1 MTPLVFDTMVNA
13 AGFSRGMNQIEG
25 IAGKTGQRLAGIFAG
40 PMAALTGALSVG
52 GIVALGKGFLDAG
65 AEMETF
71 EVRLGTL
78 MGSTSEAKARM
89 KDLYEFAAVTPFNT
103 AQVVGAEVTLR
114 GFGASAEAIMPGL
127 IDLAAVMGMDLPQAA
142 IDMGKAWNQGAA
154 GMESDGAKVLRTMMQ
169 QRSSVDLTKMSIED
183 FREVL
188 VDTLNTG
195 AFAGGAA
202 RMATTFKGLVS
213 NLEDSW
219 AGFQRQVADAGL
231 FDNVK
236 ELLAGVL
243 DYINQN
249 QEATKEW
256 AKVVS
261 DDLWVGL
268 KAVGYVVAGVVDSSR
283 GILMMWRGLGVAVD
297 DSVVAM
303 LGMSEYAA
311 RTAIAIDEMTGDSAQ
326 MLKDQQALARI
337 VSAKSEAAKVAD
349 DAHTAWIQL
358 TQAASATAV
367 FTDLLIKAESASG
380 KLADNLTKPGAGA
393 KPAGGGDAGKAG
405 KAESKA
411 WRDALEALEKYM
423 AAGEKLQAAEDDAAQ
438 NARDNA
444 AQLAILRETDPR
456 HRIELQALAD
466 IDAVRRANEE
476 ATAEQRRNLETMTA
490 AAGANMEDRL
500 AAEADYHRAV
510 VAMNQDAA
518 SQVAL
523 INEKKAQDIRAQN
536 MATVYQTMGA
546 VQQVGDQ
553 VARALTMAY
562 DGQTETINAL
572 QQQLIDGD
580 EYYTDAQKNQIK
592 ARLEA
597 TKKAARRS
605 FELAKIGSLASI
617 GVNTAEG
624 ISKALASAPPPV
636 NVFLAGITAAA
647 GAAAFAQAASQQP
660 AFHSGGLA
668 PDEQLS
674 RTLPGEAWLSR
685 TGRQTMGDDVINKA
699 NAAVPTRPERIVVE
713 QYYAHSLYDTAE
725 AVRIKRGSPYVALVT
740 ASKSTPTGHRA
751 RV

>member
-1 MTPLVFDTMVNA
+1 MSTPLVFDTAVNA
-13 AGFSRGMNQIEG
+13 AGFTRGMNQIEG
-25 IAGKTGQRLAGIFAG
+25 IAGKTGQRLAGIFSG

-71 EVRLGTL
+71 ETRLGTL

-89 KDLYEFAAVTPFNT
+89 QDLYQFAAVTPFNT

-114 GFGASAEAIMPGL
+114 GFGASATDIMPGL

-169 QRSSVDLTKMSIED
+169 QRSSVDLTKMKIED
-183 FREVL
+183 FRKVL
-188 VDTLNTG
+188 IETLDTG

-202 RMATTFKGLVS
+202 RMSTTFKGLVS

-236 ELLAGVL
+236 EGLALTL
-243 DYINQN
+243 DGINAN
-249 QEATKEW
+249 TAASKEW
-256 AKVVS
+256 AQIIS
-261 DDLWVGL
+261 DDIWFGVKGIAYTLAVATTGVNALRLGFNFMLAPLADAVILANDLAKRITDIDRMIAEKAGWSTIVAGL
-268 KAVGYVVAGVVDSSR
+268 DTYRAGLDAVGERATNVRDR
-283 GILMMWRGLGVAVD
+283 AVET
-297 DSVVAM
+297 V
-303 LGMSEYAA
+303 L
-311 RTAIAIDEMTGDSAQ
+311 
-326 MLKDQQALARI
+326 ALAG
-337 VSAKSEAAKVAD
+337 AKTPIQTMQDLFAQIEASTKNA
-349 DAHTAWIQL
+349 
-358 TQAASATAV
+358 
-367 FTDLLIKAESASG
+367 
-380 KLADNLTKPGAGA
+380 ADNLTKPGAGT
-393 KPAGGGDAGKAG
+393 KPAGGGGDAG

-411 WRDALEALEKYM
+411 WKDALEALEKYLD
-423 AAGEKLQAAEDDAAQ
+423 AEEKLQAAEDDAAQ
-438 NARDNA
+438 NTRDNA
-444 AQLAILRETDPR
+444 AKLAILRETDPR
-456 HRIELQALAD
+456 HKIELQALAD

-490 AAGANMEDRL
+490 AAGANLDDRL
-500 AAEADYHRAV
+500 AAEAEYQAAV

-562 DGQTETINAL
+562 DGQAETINAL

-592 ARLEA
+592 ARLDA

-605 FELAKIGSLASI
+605 FEMAKIGSLASI
-617 GVNTAEG
+617 MVNTEEG
-624 ISKALASAPPPV
+624 VSKALASAAPPLNFV
-636 NVFLAGITAAA
+636 LAGITGAA
-647 GAAAFAQAASQQP
+647 GAAAFATAASQQP

-685 TGRQTMGDDVINKA
+685 TGRQTMGDDAINKA
-699 NAAVPTRPERIVVE
+699 NAAVPSRPERIVVE
-713 QYYAHSLYDTAE
+713 NYYGHTLYDTAE
-725 AVRIKRGSPYVALVT
+725 AVRIRRGSPYVALVT

>member
-13 AGFSRGMNQIEG
+13 SGFTRGMNQIEG
-25 IAGKTGQRLAGIFAG
+25 IAGKTGQRLAGIFSG

-89 KDLYEFAAVTPFNT
+89 KELYEFAAVTPFNT

-188 VDTLNTG
+188 VETLNTG

-236 ELLAGVL
+236 EALALTL
-243 DYINQN
+243 DGINAN
-249 QEATKEW
+249 TEASKEW
-256 AKVVS
+256 AQIIS
-261 DDLWVGL
+261 DDIWFAVKGIAYTLAVAATGVDALRLGFNFMLAPLADAVILANDLAKRITDIDRMIAQKAGWDTIVAGL
-268 KAVGYVVAGVVDSSR
+268 DTYRSGLDAVGVRATGVRDR
-283 GILMMWRGLGVAVD
+283 AVET
-297 DSVVAM
+297 V
-303 LGMSEYAA
+303 L
-311 RTAIAIDEMTGDSAQ
+311 
-326 MLKDQQALARI
+326 ALAG
-337 VSAKSEAAKVAD
+337 AK
-349 DAHTAWIQL
+349 TPIQTL
-358 TQAASATAV
+358 QELFAQIETSSKNT
-367 FTDLLIKAESASG
+367 
-380 KLADNLTKPGAGA
+380 ADNLTKPGAGT
-393 KPAGGGDAGKAG
+393 KPAGGGGDAG

-411 WRDALEALEKYM
+411 WKDALEALEKYM

-476 ATAEQRRNLETMTA
+476 ATAEQRRNLDTMTA
-490 AAGANMEDRL
+490 AAGTNMEDRL

-523 INEKKAQDIRAQN
+523 INEQKAQDIRAQN

-562 DGQTETINAL
+562 DGQTETISAL

-592 ARLEA
+592 ARLDA

-624 ISKALASAPPPV
+624 ISKALASAAPPV
-636 NVFLAGITAAA
+636 NIVLAGITAAA
-647 GAAAFAQAASQQP
+647 GAAAFATAASQQP

-685 TGRQTMGDDVINKA
+685 TGRQTMGDDAINKA
-699 NAAVPTRPERIVVE
+699 NAAVPSRPERIVVE
-713 QYYAHSLYDTAE
+713 NYYGHSLYDTAE
-725 AVRIKRGSPYVALVT
+725 AVRIRRGSPYVALVT

>member
-219 AGFQRQVADAGL
+219 AGFQRQVADAGIFEEAKADVSVIL
-231 FDNVK
+231 GTLNENK
-236 ELLAGVL
+236 
-243 DYINQN
+243 
-249 QEATKEW
+249 EATQAW
-256 AKVVS
+256 ADLIAFFVVPS
-261 DDLWVGL
+261 LRVAAYSVGVTLTGAQSMRIVFNDLVALAAGFGSTLITATQPLRDLERMAADRLGL
-268 KAVGYVVAGVVDSSR
+268 DGVVA
-283 GILMMWRGLGVAVD
+283 
-297 DSVVAM
+297 
-303 LGMSEYAA
+303 
-311 RTAIAIDEMTGDSAQ
+311 AIDDMDARMGDVGVR
-326 MLKDQQALARI
+326 LAFT
-337 VSAKSEAAKVAD
+337 AD
-349 DAHTAWIQL
+349 DARLLERALLSSTPPIQTMQEL
-358 TQAASATAV
+358 FAKIEAS
-367 FTDLLIKAESASG
+367 SG
-380 KLADNLTKPGAGA
+380 KTADNLTKPGAGT
-393 KPAGGGDAGKAG
+393 KPTGGGGDAG

-411 WRDALEALEKYM
+411 WKDALEALERYM

-490 AAGANMEDRL
+490 AAGTNMEDRL

>member
-25 IAGKTGQRLAGIFAG
+25 IAGKTGQRLAGIFSG

-231 FDNVK
+231 FENVK
-236 ELLAGVL
+236 EALALTL
-243 DYINQN
+243 DGINAN
-249 QEATKEW
+249 TEASKEW
-256 AKVVS
+256 AQIIS
-261 DDLWVGL
+261 DDIWFAVKGIAYTLAVAATGVDALRLGFNFMLAPLADAVILANDLAKRITDIDRMIAEKAGWDTIVAGL
-268 KAVGYVVAGVVDSSR
+268 NTYRAGLDAVGERAAGVRDR
-283 GILMMWRGLGVAVD
+283 AVET
-297 DSVVAM
+297 V
-303 LGMSEYAA
+303 L
-311 RTAIAIDEMTGDSAQ
+311 
-326 MLKDQQALARI
+326 ALAD
-337 VSAKSEAAKVAD
+337 AKTPIQTMQELFAQIEASSKN
-349 DAHTAWIQL
+349 T
-358 TQAASATAV
+358 
-367 FTDLLIKAESASG
+367 
-380 KLADNLTKPGAGA
+380 ADNLTKPGAGT
-393 KPAGGGDAGKAG
+393 KPAGGGGDAG

-411 WRDALEALEKYM
+411 WKDALEALERYM

-490 AAGANMEDRL
+490 AAGTNMEDRL

-536 MATVYQTMGA
+536 MSTVYQTMGA

-592 ARLEA
+592 ARLDA

-624 ISKALASAPPPV
+624 ISKALASAAPPV
-636 NVFLAGITAAA
+636 NIVLAGITAAA

-713 QYYAHSLYDTAE
+713 QYYGHSLYDTAE
-725 AVRIKRGSPYVALVT
+725 AVRIRRGSPYVALVT

>member
-219 AGFQRQVADAGL
+219 AGFQRQVADAGIFEEAKADVSVIL
-231 FDNVK
+231 GTLNENK
-236 ELLAGVL
+236 
-243 DYINQN
+243 
-249 QEATKEW
+249 EATQAW
-256 AKVVS
+256 ADLIAFFVVPS
-261 DDLWVGL
+261 LRVAAYSVGVTLTGAQSMRIVFNDLVALAAGFGSTLITATQPLRDLERMAADRLGL
-268 KAVGYVVAGVVDSSR
+268 DGVVA
-283 GILMMWRGLGVAVD
+283 
-297 DSVVAM
+297 
-303 LGMSEYAA
+303 
-311 RTAIAIDEMTGDSAQ
+311 AIDDMDARMGDVGVR
-326 MLKDQQALARI
+326 LAFT
-337 VSAKSEAAKVAD
+337 AD
-349 DAHTAWIQL
+349 DARLLERALLSSTPPIQTMQEL
-358 TQAASATAV
+358 FAQIEASSKNT
-367 FTDLLIKAESASG
+367 
-380 KLADNLTKPGAGA
+380 ADNLTKPGAGT
-393 KPAGGGDAGKAG
+393 KPAGGGGDAG

-411 WRDALEALEKYM
+411 WKDALEALERYM

-466 IDAVRRANEE
+466 IDAVRRANED

-490 AAGANMEDRL
+490 AAGTNMEDRL

-523 INEKKAQDIRAQN
+523 INEKKAQDVRAQN

-580 EYYTDAQKNQIK
+580 EYYTDAQKKQIK